1 MELNGYKKEE
11 TYILELDGIIKSFDE
26 ISVFKDALSGGIDG
40 ANEVEIHIK
49 NSDTIS
55 SALIGFMI
63 KSIFTS
69 KKPISVIVYSDKLL
83 ETMRRLNLMD
93 TLKIRR
99 G

>member
-1 MELNGYKKEE
+1 MEVHGHKKEE

-26 ISVFKDALSGGIDG
+26 ISEFKDALG
-40 ANEVEIHIK
+40 AGLNEASAVEIHIK

-55 SALIGFMI
+55 SALIGLMI

-69 KKPISVIVYSDKLL
+69 KKPISVVVYSGKLL
-83 ETMRRLNLMD
+83 ETMNRLNLID

>member
-1 MELNGYKKEE
+1 MEVHGYKKDEI
-11 TYILELDGIIKSFDE
+11 YILELDGIIKSFDE
-26 ISVFKDALSGGIDG
+26 ISEFKSALSSGLED
-40 ANEVEIHIK
+40 AQSVEIHIK

-55 SALIGFMI
+55 SALIGLMI

-69 KKPISVIVYSDKLL
+69 KKPISVVVYSKKLL
-83 ETMRRLNLMD
+83 ETMNRLNLMD